1 MSTLREP
8 GGRRT
13 ALAGRLGAGLLAAT
27 LFIVSGGS
35 ALAGTETHSDPQA
48 PSTAEPPRTGFER
61 TSGAAWTTEDE
72 EIAFLDEVVERGD
85 HVEMAQAGTSL
96 EGRPLNLVRIGG
108 PRFGPARTTVLSLCT
123 QHGNEP
129 SGREACLSMIRDLA
143 FTQDRAV
150 ERLLRTTELLFVPTV
165 NPDGFVANTR
175 GNAAGV
181 DVNRDH
187 LALTTPEARTI
198 AELFRDHRPDVV
210 YDLHEYGARP
220 PVYDRDFLS
229 LWPRNLNTDD
239 RVHALAEALSEEYV
253 RPAVEAAGFTSGIYG
268 IHVDPETG
276 EPIEQ
281 VAGDGQERILRNT
294 AGIKDAVGILVE
306 TRTTALTEEE
316 LADPAVNNRR
326 RVDSQLAGLAGALDM
341 LRERGTRISLT
352 TAAARAAGY
361 ANHGPV
367 YFGGADNEE
376 PAPEDVLTERVCG
389 YRLTAEQFAEV
400 ESTLAAHGVRSLPGR
415 DGVLVPMAQ
424 PLRELIPLLLDE
436 RARFSLTAGTPSA
449 RC

>member
-8 GGRRT
+8 RGRRA
-13 ALAGRLGAGLLAAT
+13 ALVRRLGAGLLAAG
-27 LFIVSGGS
+27 LFAASG
-35 ALAGTETHSDPQA
+35 ATAVAETQAGGAS
-48 PSTAEPPRTGFER
+48 PSSAEPPSTGFEL
-61 TSGAAWTTEDE
+61 SDGAAWTTEDE
-72 EIAFLDEVVERGD
+72 EIAFLAEVADRGRGI
-85 HVEMAQAGTSL
+85 EIEQAGTSVQ
-96 EGRPLNLVRIGG
+96 GRPLNLVRIGG
-108 PRFGPARTTVLSLCT
+108 PRLAPARTTALLLCS

-129 SGREACLSMIRDLA
+129 SGREACLSTIRDLA
-143 FTQDRAV
+143 FTEDR
-150 ERLLRTTELLFVPTV
+150 ELQRLLRTTELLFVPTA

-175 GNAAGV
+175 GNGEGI
-181 DVNRDH
+181 DINRDH
-187 LALTTPEARTI
+187 IALTTPEARTI
-198 AELFRDHRPDVV
+198 AELLRDHEPDLV

-239 RVHALAEALSEEYV
+239 RVHAQSEALSEEYV
-253 RPAVEAAGFTSGIYG
+253 RPAVETAGFTSGIYG

-326 RVDSQLAGLAGALDM
+326 RVDSQLAGLAGAFDM
-341 LRERGTRISLT
+341 LRERGARISLT
-352 TAAARAAGY
+352 TGAARAAGY
-361 ANHGPV
+361 LNHRPI

-376 PAPEDVLTERVCG
+376 PAPDDVVTERICG
-389 YRLTAEQFAEV
+389 YRLTAEQFTEV
-400 ESTLAAHGVRSLPGR
+400 ESTLATHGVRSWSGR

-436 RARFSLTAGTPSA
+436 RADFHLTAGTPAA